1 MAQTCTF
8 KTERTFRYEAV
19 NSQNIIK
26 NFTTW
31 AVNQIHKTNH
41 HGIDKKVK
49 MYSSVCICDRTT
61 KLLYIYKSVG
71 DSYLI
76 SKIKR
81 KKKKKEK
88 KIRFLCTEQISMS
101 IFELNIVQF
110 FFSEKQVQED
120 HLQLLSC
127 NIYPRINIQE
137 RPSSTKYRSC
147 VL

>member
-8 KTERTFRYEAV
+8 KTERTFQYEAV

-31 AVNQIHKTNH
+31 AVNKIHKTNH

-81 KKKKKEK
+81 KKKEEWKEN
-88 KIRFLCTEQISMS
+88 QISVYWTDFYVYFWTEYSS
-101 IFELNIVQF
+101 IFLKWKTGAGRSSTITIMQYISKN
-110 FFSEKQVQED
+110 K
-120 HLQLLSC
+120 
-127 NIYPRINIQE
+127 YPRETIKHKI
-137 RPSSTKYRSC
+137 
-147 VL
+147 